1 MKNKA
6 ITANQNQLSENQL
19 DNALNGMVRANIDAV
34 NQKALSQFSQLSDGV
49 SDKNDSSNRFHSKKS
64 KVFLAIALLLGTSTL
79 ALAELPV
86 HDARHR
92 LETILQFTK
101 TITEMR
107 SQQKYRE
114 MMDGAWKSP
123 MKLVKVTQTTLAS
136 LGVDTK
142 QLGWLNDNFRDEKAV
157 KVASESIERLNKVLK
172 GDIKAGAD
180 MSQVIQEIYGDIPVT
195 RRGAQVRMAY
205 ETVTGTF
212 AQTGD
217 TQTAI
222 KEILKNSDEIQAK
235 LEAGGLTNGD
245 RERLKGQQENLQ
257 LRLQTLQ
264 TQAMLQNN
272 QLVAQEVAM
281 RAAKEA
287 REEQERLR
295 ARSGMLGAMGA
306 VAFSPAGKEI
316 EGVE

>member
-1 MKNKA
+1 MKEKV
-6 ITANQNQLSENQL
+6 ITTANESQL
-19 DNALNGMVRANIDAV
+19 DNALNKMVRANINTV
-34 NQKALSQFSQLSDGV
+34 NQKSLSQFSQLSDGV
-49 SDKNDSSNRFHSKKS
+49 SDKNNSTNRFNTKKS
-64 KVFLAIALLLGTSTL
+64 KVLLAIVLILGTSTL

-92 LETILQFTK
+92 FETILQFTK
-101 TITEMR
+101 TIQEMR
-107 SQQKYRE
+107 SQQAYRV
-114 MMDGAWKSP
+114 MMDGAWQSP
-123 MKLVKVTQTTLAS
+123 SKLIKVTETTLAS

-142 QLGWLNDNFRDEKAV
+142 KLGWLNDNFRDEKAV

-172 GDIKAGAD
+172 GDVKAGTD

-264 TQAMLQNN
+264 TQALMQNN

-306 VAFSPAGKEI
+306 VAFSPGGKEI

>member
-1 MKNKA
+1 MKNKVTT
-6 ITANQNQLSENQL
+6 ITANKNQL
-19 DNALNGMVRANIDAV
+19 DDALNGMVRANIDAV
-34 NQKALSQFSQLSDGV
+34 NQKALSQFNQLSDGV
-49 SDKNDSSNRFHSKKS
+49 SDKNDSTNRFHSKKS

-92 LETILQFTK
+92 FETILQFGK
-101 TITEMR
+101 TIQEMR
-107 SQQKYRE
+107 SQQAYRE

-157 KVASESIERLNKVLK
+157 KVAGESIERLNKVLK